1 MRRKIDNRSVILI
14 ILIATFTLL
23 SYVFDQLVIRNED
36 KLRTQDIKYQNLYT
50 ERKSLESLST
60 QILNYSTDIYM
71 QSTDRLENR
80 NIWLKQYMLL
90 NNKDLQDNNFR
101 ENFKNEIDLSN
112 FFKNQII
119 EYFKDCLKMSGLAE
133 MELSG
138 MFAYYQRILPEFK
151 NWYSDGTH
159 YSNNYTNWKMVFND
173 NLNVFNKKDYDYYMK
188 ANENSNYDSFKLK
201 NWIDLINFGNLVLKN
216 ILYIQYKIADDNIK
230 VSKKISEIETQ
241 MNEILT
247 EIKKTSAFKNY
258 YILSSI
264 FSQILSLLILLILF
278 RHLLLN
284 IKK

>member
-36 KLRTQDIKYQNLYT
+36 KLRTKDIKYQNLYT

-101 ENFKNEIDLSN
+101 ENFKNEIDLSD

-151 NWYSDGTH
+151 NWYSEGTH

-188 ANENSNYDSFKLK
+188 ANEYNNYDSFKLK

>member
-80 NIWLKQYMLL
+80 NIWLKQYILL

>member
-80 NIWLKQYMLL
+80 NIWLKQYILL

-188 ANENSNYDSFKLK
+188 AKENSNYDSFKLK

-284 IKK
+284 MKK